1 LKDYHQCPLDQES
14 QSLTTFISPF
24 DRYKYL
30 RAPYG
35 ILSISEHYNHKI
47 TEAFK
52 GLSGF
57 RRIVDDFVIYNSNI
71 SAHEDHVKQFLQ
83 RCADFNISLN
93 TEKYQ
98 FFQKQV
104 TFVGF
109 QLSANGYQVD
119 PSITAA
125 IMNYFTPT
133 SRTELRSFLR
143 LVNQLSTST
152 NSLAALL
159 SPLRPLLSTKNDFL
173 WSATQ
178 DEALNNVK
186 KSLTAPPQLLFFDIG

>member
-1 LKDYHQCPLDQES
+1 MKDYHQCPLDQES